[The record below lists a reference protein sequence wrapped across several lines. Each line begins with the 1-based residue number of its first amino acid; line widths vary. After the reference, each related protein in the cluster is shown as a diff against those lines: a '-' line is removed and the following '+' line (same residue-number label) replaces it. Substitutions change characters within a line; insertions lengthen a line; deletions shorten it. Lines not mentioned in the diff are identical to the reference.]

1 MLLLL
6 SDLGFVGSAQQVG
19 ESGGEDSEDEWN
31 YIKVEKKSE
40 LAAVKEEVSEILESP
55 LVEEREEISQFEED
69 KENVS
74 WKIFPNR
81 SKQFQFE
88 FFQHPEI
95 IESENQ
101 PENFDLESIESPLS
115 EVVKDIEQEKE
126 ELDERHA
133 QDEVEKD
140 FQLTIETG
148 EEFDEMSVQLN
159 PDAKE
164 FIPIS
169 PTRNNGMMS
178 PPLNPKLNSIVI
190 EDAVVSQSPRKG
202 EHQLMEDVLIPSEM
216 DFDSEANERPH
227 EVENNVE
234 SPELLNLK
242 ESMQQDDKLQQEYKD
257 EAQNFEEV
265 KKQTGEE
272 YPVLEKS
279 FNEYSNGF
287 QSHIDDAMNRS
298 FYEGRD
304 NGDILTADV
313 LNSVQPIPTFED
325 EQNFVEKPEI
335 NLTGSHEWGMSADAS
350 AAVAM
355 DSSDNFEA
363 ERFVEEIKGAAFDK
377 YVDQGL
383 SPTLPEFSMN
393 TIQTVE
399 ETIMADNQSMEPIQE
414 SIIDPIVSETSEI
427 VQEIFI
433 PEVVPEI
440 QEPMPEIQE
449 PTPEIQESM
458 PEIQEPTPE
467 IPAEEPKV
475 EAEVIAAAAAVIA
488 VAGATV
494 AAKKKAPTK
503 LEPKKTEVKAKAPV
517 ASKTTTV
524 TKKPA
529 APVAPA
535 VKAAS
540 APIRRPATTTTAA
553 KPTASSVTAARPKP
567 AVAPIKKAAP
577 TTTAAPAPKPAPIS
591 RPTTL
596 APKKPVTS
604 VAAAK

>member
-1 MLLLL
+1 MI
-6 SDLGFVGSAQQVG
+6 SAI
-19 ESGGEDSEDEWN
+19 DNND
-31 YIKVEKKSE
+31 
-40 LAAVKEEVSEILESP
+40 
-55 LVEEREEISQFEED
+55 
-69 KENVS
+69 
-74 WKIFPNR
+74 
-81 SKQFQFE
+81 

-101 PENFDLESIESPLS
+101 PENFELESIESPLS

-126 ELDERHA
+126 ELDERQA

-159 PDAKE
+159 PDAAE
-164 FIPIS
+164 FVPIS

-178 PPLNPKLNSIVI
+178 PPMNPKLNSIVI

-202 EHQLMEDVLIPSEM
+202 EHQPMEDVLIPSEM

-242 ESMQQDDKLQQEYKD
+242 ESMQQDDKLEQEYKD

-265 KKQTGEE
+265 VKKQTGED

-313 LNSVQPIPTFED
+313 LNTVQPIPTFED
-325 EQNFVEKPEI
+325 EQNFVDKTEVS
-335 NLTGSHEWGMSADAS
+335 LTGSHEWGMSANAP
-350 AAVAM
+350 APVAM

-383 SPTLPEFSMN
+383 SPTLPEFIVN

-399 ETIMADNQSMEPIQE
+399 ETIMVCEQPMEE
-414 SIIDPIVSETSEI
+414 SNIDSIVTEASEI
-427 VQEIFI
+427 AQEIFI
-433 PEVVPEI
+433 PEVI
-440 QEPMPEIQE
+440 PEIQE
-449 PTPEIQESM
+449 PTPEIQEPT

-467 IPAEEPKV
+467 IQEPTPEVQEPTPEILAEEPKV

-488 VAGATV
+488 VAGATA

-503 LEPKKTEVKAKAPV
+503 PEPKKTEVKAKAPV
-517 ASKTTTV
+517 ASKTLTV

-529 APVAPA
+529 APVAAPA

-553 KPTASSVTAARPKP
+553 KPAVASATMTRPKP
-567 AVAPIKKAAP
+567 AAAPIKKTAP
-577 TTTAAPAPKPAPIS
+577 TTTVAPPPKPAPIT
-591 RPTTL
+591 RPSAL
-596 APKKPVTS
+596 AAKKPVPS